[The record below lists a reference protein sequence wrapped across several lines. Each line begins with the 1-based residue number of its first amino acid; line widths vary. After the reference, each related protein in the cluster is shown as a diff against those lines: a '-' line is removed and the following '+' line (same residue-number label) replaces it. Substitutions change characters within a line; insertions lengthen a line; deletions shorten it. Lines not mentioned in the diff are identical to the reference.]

1 MSNLPVQTRFEGQP
15 RPFLVRILSFF
26 EFILILLSFIF
37 IFIDKLSIS
46 DAQKNI

>member
-1 MSNLPVQTRFEGQP
+1 MSNLPAQTRFESQP

-26 EFILILLSFIF
+26 EFILILLCI